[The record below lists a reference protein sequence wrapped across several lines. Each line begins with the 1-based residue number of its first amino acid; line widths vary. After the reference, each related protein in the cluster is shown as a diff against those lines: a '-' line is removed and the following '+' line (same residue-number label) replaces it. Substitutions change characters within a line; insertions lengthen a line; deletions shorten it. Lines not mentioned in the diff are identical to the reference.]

1 MFTTNQILT
10 LALHGLAYLIRATN
24 KSLTINH
31 TQKHTMKTQDTHKP
45 SHTEIMQHIEEKG
58 YGGDAIQPDGNPT
71 PETYEDGRQELID
84 LNN

>member
-1 MFTTNQILT
+1 
-10 LALHGLAYLIRATN
+10 
-24 KSLTINH
+24 
-31 TQKHTMKTQDTHKP
+31 MKTQDTHKP